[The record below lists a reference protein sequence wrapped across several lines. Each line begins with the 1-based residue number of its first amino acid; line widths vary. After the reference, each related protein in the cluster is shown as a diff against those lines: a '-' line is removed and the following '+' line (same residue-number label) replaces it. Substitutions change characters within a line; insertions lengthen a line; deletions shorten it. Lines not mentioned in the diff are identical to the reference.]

1 MGFCVTSARYGAVF
15 GLVTAA
21 ILFKHLDSGSRHTT
35 RISIKLIQSTTQAT
49 KLRPVISVTSWI
61 LPPGHE
67 FPHCQFHPFFH
78 QKSDLEFHQVNGLG
92 VDFAGM
98 ERAALSTALTQV
110 AAESAVLMLN
120 K

>member
-1 MGFCVTSARYGAVF
+1 MSF
-15 GLVTAA
+15 
-21 ILFKHLDSGSRHTT
+21 
-35 RISIKLIQSTTQAT
+35 LIVSFT
-49 KLRPVISVTSWI
+49 I
-61 LPPGHE
+61 
-67 FPHCQFHPFFH
+67 CH

-110 AAESAVLMLN
+110 AADAESVLMLN